1 MLEETAALRNDK
13 QHLIDKLNRAVYEGN
28 KELAVE
34 ALKQIISEQYRV
46 KISGFQQQQ
55 FEYQRMTIL
64 MNRKSVTNQTTI
76 P

>member
-1 MLEETAALRNDK
+1 MLEETAALRNEK
-13 QHLIDKLNRAVYEGN
+13 QDLIDKLNRAVYEGN